1 MAIKMRVSMP
11 RVTMRIEDPSVKMTV
26 GAARLI
32 YLSGEPYEGEYEV
45 TPKVEAETV
54 LPTAQK
60 LLARDVTVHKI
71 PYYEMDNTSGG
82 TTVYIGSEKD
92 LQLS

>member
-1 MAIKMRVSMP
+1 MAIKMHVSMP
-11 RVTMRIEDPSVKMTV
+11 RVTMRVEDPSVKMTV

-45 TPKVEAETV
+45 TPKVETETV

-71 PYYEMDNTSGG
+71 PYYEVSNNSGG
-82 TTVYIGSEKD
+82 LTIYIASDEEI
-92 LQLS
+92 QIS